1 MTCSLYSLAL
11 SGAGE
16 ESNQI
21 FERPWALVIVF
32 GKAETKD
39 LYADLSGPV
48 IGIVLEEMHMT
59 TLSVYSIKLVSEEH
73 GYNFTFRI
81 TCIGACGTIGDK
93 SMRWKSIG
101 VKIGLGSE
109 PGAARERRLRSAL
122 LGPGHVRWQ
131 QAGGVAADCRPS
143 RDPERPA

>member
-1 MTCSLYSLAL
+1 MRVTCSLYSLAL

-59 TLSVYSIKLVSEEH
+59 RATAPFWPREDRLNGYMSTCTICRSVPLARTH
-73 GYNFTFRI
+73 AWAT
-81 TCIGACGTIGDK
+81 GDQQD
-93 SMRWKSIG
+93 RR
-101 VKIGLGSE
+101 VETGSE
-109 PGAARERRLRSAL
+109 IRCCLRALGADTTGWGQRRRF
-122 LGPGHVRWQ
+122 GQ
-131 QAGGVAADCRPS
+131 QSKGSGRCA
-143 RDPERPA
+143 PASTGR